1 MNQTDLM
8 KSHQGCVAVV
18 HMNYFKFPL
27 YTEKTVVSV
36 KSVAFLAASGLCG
49 HL

>member
-1 MNQTDLM
+1 MNQSDFM

-18 HMNYFKFPL
+18 HMNYFNFPC

-36 KSVAFLAASGLCG
+36 KYVAFLAASGLSG